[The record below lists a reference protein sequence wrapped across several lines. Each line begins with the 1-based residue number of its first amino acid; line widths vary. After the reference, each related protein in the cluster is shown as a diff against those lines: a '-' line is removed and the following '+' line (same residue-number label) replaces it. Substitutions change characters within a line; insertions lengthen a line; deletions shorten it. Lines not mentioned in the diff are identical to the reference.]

1 MDTLHERDC
10 VSESPN
16 NILSWHCCPCLKSF
30 LLNIHS
36 STSLSF
42 SECLFLWELATHGAV
57 YYKFL
62 LSIVMGIDW
71 VPGEKGSYGGNALV
85 AAAVAIAAVQIIF
98 VVARFYTR
106 FIQRTKIG
114 FDDYLILLALV

>member
-1 MDTLHERDC
+1 
-10 VSESPN
+10 
-16 NILSWHCCPCLKSF
+16 
-30 LLNIHS
+30 
-36 STSLSF
+36 
-42 SECLFLWELATHGAV
+42 LFLWELATHGAV